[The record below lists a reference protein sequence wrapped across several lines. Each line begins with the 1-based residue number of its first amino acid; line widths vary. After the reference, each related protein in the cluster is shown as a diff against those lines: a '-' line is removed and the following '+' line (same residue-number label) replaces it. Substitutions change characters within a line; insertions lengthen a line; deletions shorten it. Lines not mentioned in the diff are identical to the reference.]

1 MDKLLTVEEIT
12 KMLGIKKSTLYS
24 WVHAKSIPHIKIGRR
39 CLRFRERDIIEWID
53 AKEAPHPVAG
63 GFHQAAMKK
72 ASSKKGMT
80 GDINRLVNRAK
91 REVLK

>member
-39 CLRFRERDIIEWID
+39 CLRFRESDIKEWI
-53 AKEAPHPVAG
+53 ASMEVRKPAIAECHKAG
-63 GFHQAAMKK
+63 RKRSQ
-72 ASSKKGMT
+72 SSRSNID
-80 GDINRLVNRAK
+80 DIERLVNRAK
-91 REVLK
+91 REALK